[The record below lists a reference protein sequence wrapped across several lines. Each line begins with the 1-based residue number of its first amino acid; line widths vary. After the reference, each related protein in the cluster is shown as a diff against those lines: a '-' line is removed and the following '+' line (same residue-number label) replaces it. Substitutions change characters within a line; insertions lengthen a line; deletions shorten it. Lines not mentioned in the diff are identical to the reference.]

1 MTDKQIT
8 ELIEALTKIADEL
21 TELNKNVSYLQSCAN
36 LTVGDVRRV
45 KEPRAQYYE

>member
-8 ELIEALTKIADEL
+8 ELIDTLTKIADEL
-21 TELNKNVSYLQSCAN
+21 SELNKNISYLQSSAN
-36 LTVGDVRRV
+36 LTVGEVRRV